1 MRGNLRFKVSFFS
14 LALLLF
20 PLKNLTVDKTTA
32 LLIEEEIQKYNLEII
47 KIRRFLHM
55 NPELSNREYE
65 TAKIVAS
72 KLVSL
77 GLEVQTG
84 VAKTGVVALL
94 RGSQQGFTVSIRGD
108 MDALPIQELTDLPFK
123 SLNPG
128 VMHACGHDIHTSI
141 TLGTAIVLTAL
152 KERIKGNI
160 KFIFQPAEEGPPP
173 DEEGGASLMIKDGV
187 LEEPPVGA
195 IFGLHVWPE
204 NLGKVF
210 FSPGHIMASA
220 DWFQIIIKGKSA
232 HGAQP
237 HEGVDS
243 IALASNIVV
252 SLQSVI
258 SRTTDTTDPAVL
270 TIGKI
275 SGGTKSNIIAE
286 RVVLE
291 GTVRTL
297 SERNRQK
304 IPHLIE
310 NIVKGITHSFG
321 AHYTFT
327 YIKGPPPL
335 YNHPELAKIMLPTL
349 LDVLGEENVKELNPQ
364 MVAEDFSFYC
374 QKIPGF
380 YFFLGVKNPE
390 QETMAPLHSP
400 YFSPD
405 ERSITLG
412 IKIMCHLI
420 LDCLEFQSPPE
431 NHPP

>member
-1 MRGNLRFKVSFFS
+1 MRGNLRSKISFLF
-14 LALLLF
+14 LVLLLF
-20 PLKNLTVDKTTA
+20 PLKSLTVDKTTA
-32 LLIEEEIQKYNLEII
+32 LLIEEKIQKHNLEII

-65 TAKIVAS
+65 TAKLVAS

-77 GLEVQTG
+77 GLEVKTG

-94 RGSQQGFTVSIRGD
+94 RGSQQGFTVAIRGD

-141 TLGTAIVLTAL
+141 ALGTAIVLTAL
-152 KERIKGNI
+152 KGRIKGNI
-160 KFIFQPAEEGPPP
+160 KFIFQPAEEGAPP

-195 IFGLHVWPE
+195 IFGLHVWPI

-210 FSPGHIMASA
+210 FSPGYIMASA
-220 DWFQIIIKGKSA
+220 DWFQIIIEGKSA

-258 SRTTDTTDPAVL
+258 SRTTDPTDPAVL
-270 TIGKI
+270 SIGKI
-275 SGGTKSNIIAE
+275 NGGTKSNIIADK
-286 RVVLE
+286 VVLE

-349 LDVLGEENVKELNPQ
+349 SDILGEEHVKELNPQ

-380 YFFLGVKNPE
+380 FFFLGAKNPE

-400 YFSPD
+400 YFNPD
-405 ERSITLG
+405 ERSINLG

-420 LDCLEFQSPPE
+420 LDCLELQSPLE
-431 NHPP
+431 NYPP